1 MRIVLVVLLGLLA
14 MRPAAAAPEMPA
26 TQALEHPLAGAVIDA
41 RSGARLSPEALATAL
56 RRVDVA
62 ILGEVHDNPDHHAAQ
77 AWLVAKTAPG
87 GLAFEM
93 IPTRLEGAAARLRA
107 DGADADALGT
117 ALEWESRGWPDWAM
131 YAPIMAAAPQAVVT
145 GGAVERPALAVAMR
159 DGALAGGRAAIG
171 AAAPLYGLE
180 TPLPPDAQAAATAE
194 QIAAHCDA
202 IPEAMAAGMVDAQR
216 LRDAAFADAA
226 LRARAMAGDAPVALI
241 AGKGHARRDR
251 GAPQALAAAAP
262 GLTVAALALVELGA
276 ATDWRAYA
284 GDPPVYDYLWF
295 TAAAEREDPCA
306 AFLES
311 RQ

>member
-1 MRIVLVVLLGLLA
+1 MRIALAAALSLLA
-14 MRPAAAAPEMPA
+14 VQPAAAAPEMA
-26 TQALEHPLAGAVIDA
+26 STRALDHPLAGVVIDA
-41 RSGARLSPEALATAL
+41 RTGARLSPAALATAL

-77 AWLVAKTAPG
+77 AWLVARTAPG

-93 IPTRLEGAAARLRA
+93 IPPRLEGAASRLRA
-107 DGADADALGT
+107 DGADADALGA
-117 ALEWESRGWPDWAM
+117 ALEWEDRGWPDWAM
-131 YAPIMAAAPQAVVT
+131 YAPILAAAPDAVVT
-145 GGAVERPALAVAMR
+145 GGAVERPALMVAMR

-171 AAAPLYGLE
+171 AAAALYGLE
-180 TPLPPDAQAAATAE
+180 TPLSPEARAEATAE
-194 QIAAHCDA
+194 QVAAHCDA
-202 IPEAMAAGMVDAQR
+202 IPEDMAATMVDAQR

-226 LRARAMAGDAPVALI
+226 LRARAMAGDAPVTLI
-241 AGKGHARRDR
+241 AGAGHARRDR
-251 GAPQALAAAAP
+251 GVPPALAAAAP
-262 GLTVAALALVELGA
+262 DLTVAAVALVELDA

-295 TAAAEREDPCA
+295 TAAAEREDPCV